1 MQWKLNVLNLE
12 FMFEKIGL
20 DQRGDGDL
28 KHVVGVG

>member
-1 MQWKLNVLNLE
+1 MQWQLNLE

-28 KHVVGVG
+28 KHVAGVG